1 LHEELQLFQEAGLTP
16 LYILQSATING
27 ARYFSQEKLS
37 ANLAVGMEADMVVL
51 DRNPL
56 DDISAT
62 LSIYAV
68 VNNGQLFSRKDL
80 DRFLLDAKRRKVELD
95 APRRK

>member
-1 LHEELQLFQEAGLTP
+1 
-16 LYILQSATING
+16 
-27 ARYFSQEKLS
+27 
-37 ANLAVGMEADMVVL
+37 MEADMVVL

-62 LSIYAV
+62 LSIHAV

-80 DRFLLDAKRRKVELD
+80 DRFLLDAMRRKVELD
-95 APRRK
+95 AARRK